1 MSFQRAILILSV
13 LFCSCLPTFAADSQ
27 KSIPKQVAFN
37 INFLEMDRDAYIFL
51 HSLEL
56 MKNGNSRDVQNYM
69 EYMLDAIVCAA
80 WDKQEEMHEG
90 QKKRAMEA
98 LRGIKEYRAK
108 NPRGSSMAVDT
119 QQFYKYNEPYTASYS
134 QRADEILA
142 KLE

>member
-1 MSFQRAILILSV
+1 
-13 LFCSCLPTFAADSQ
+13 
-27 KSIPKQVAFN
+27 
-37 INFLEMDRDAYIFL
+37 
-51 HSLEL
+51 
-56 MKNGNSRDVQNYM
+56 
-69 EYMLDAIVCAA
+69 
-80 WDKQEEMHEG
+80 MHEG